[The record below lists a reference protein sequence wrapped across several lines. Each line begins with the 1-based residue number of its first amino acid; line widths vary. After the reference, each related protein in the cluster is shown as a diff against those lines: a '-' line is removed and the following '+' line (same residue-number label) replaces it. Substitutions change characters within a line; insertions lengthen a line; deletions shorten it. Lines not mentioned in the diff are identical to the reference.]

1 MANIT
6 VNGLEEAGYSIDQFK
21 TTTGEYRVPV
31 SVESQEETP
40 MYAAGNAIVADEDMG
55 QELEER
61 LKESGNR
68 AWKDDFVGHVVMRSP
83 EDEGKKVWIKSQLT
97 SKWIGPLVVV
107 RSIPSDSYYQW
118 VNEDIVIAV
127 GSKIGREIGL
137 MERGGAAKK

>member
-31 SVESQEETP
+31 SAESQEETP
-40 MYAAGNAIVADEDMG
+40 MYAAGNAVVANEDMG
-55 QELEER
+55 KELQER

-68 AWKDDFVGHVVMRSP
+68 AWKDDFVGYAIMRSP
-83 EDEGKKVWIKSQLT
+83 EDEGKKMWIKGQLT
-97 SKWIGPLVVV
+97 GKWVGPLVAVK
-107 RSIPSDSYYQW
+107 SIPNDRYYQW

-127 GSKIGREIGL
+127 DPKIGKEIGL
-137 MERGGAAKK
+137 MERGGEGKK

>member
-1 MANIT
+1 MANLS
-6 VNGLEEAGYSIDQFK
+6 VAGLEEAGLSIDQFK

-68 AWKDDFVGHVVMRSP
+68 AWKDDYVGHVVMRSP
-83 EDEGKKVWIKSQLT
+83 EDEGKKMWIKSQLT
-97 SKWIGPLVVV
+97 GKWIGPLVAVK
-107 RSIPSDSYYQW
+107 SIPNDSYYQW

-127 GSKIGREIGL
+127 DSKIGREIGL